1 MVGSLAPPWLIF
13 PSLPPP
19 EVAFFFR
26 KHFFPPCTGW
36 VMKAAALIPVWSP
49 NVRGNFTSRIGEIG
63 IPSSIFFSDSRIK
76 RSFCI
81 RAPNGKARPLGF
93 PFFPAAPQQSA
104 SGPKGEAIFSFVSEM
119 RVHHASQETGR
130 RLQTEGEKI
139 DFSSPCHR
147 SECHLR
153 DSQDLI
159 DLWQVH
165 GNHSPLLN
173 SENINEVEGNWQPW
187 EGGSASVVEILPW
200 SALENKSLESALN

>member
-104 SGPKGEAIFSFVSEM
+104 SGPKGEAIFSFVPEM

-130 RLQTEGEKI
+130 RLQTEGENWFLFTLSPI
-139 DFSSPCHR
+139 WMSPQRLPGFNWSMTSS
-147 SECHLR
+147 
-153 DSQDLI
+153 
-159 DLWQVH
+159 
-165 GNHSPLLN
+165 
-173 SENINEVEGNWQPW
+173 WQPQ
-187 EGGSASVVEILPW
+187 PP
-200 SALENKSLESALN
+200 LE

>member
-1 MVGSLAPPWLIF
+1 MARQDPWGSHSSQQHLSNQPLAP
-13 PSLPPP
+13 
-19 EVAFFFR
+19 
-26 KHFFPPCTGW
+26 
-36 VMKAAALIPVWSP
+36 
-49 NVRGNFTSRIGEIG
+49 
-63 IPSSIFFSDSRIK
+63 
-76 RSFCI
+76 
-81 RAPNGKARPLGF
+81 KARPSF
-93 PFFPAAPQQSA
+93 PLCLKWEFTTHPRKPVGACRL
-104 SGPKGEAIFSFVSEM
+104 KG
-119 RVHHASQETGR
+119 
-130 RLQTEGEKI
+130 KI

-200 SALENKSLESALN
+200 SAWEQKSWECSQLASPGLPEVAWKYPGRLTHNICVFSTPK